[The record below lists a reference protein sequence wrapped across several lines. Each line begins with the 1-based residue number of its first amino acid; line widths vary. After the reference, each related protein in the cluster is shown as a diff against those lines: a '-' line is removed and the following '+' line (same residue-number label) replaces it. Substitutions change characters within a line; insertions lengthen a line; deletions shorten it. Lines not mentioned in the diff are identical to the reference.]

1 VSIAYLDSSAL
12 VKHYIA
18 EVGSDWVKSLL
29 ALDRTPT
36 VFTSNMTVVE
46 ATCAF
51 ARRRREG
58 TLSSQDHAQVLA
70 AFDYDI
76 TYRYNMVDVNPMV
89 CLPRAGTGHLRRQPG
104 VCTGTHPGPRGGATC
119 TAPTGAGRTGRWG
132 IEWRRRWMASK
143 RVTAWTRNALS
154 RDPFGSQRNPI
165 GYDCSVQG
173 QAHAPCLIPTCLA
186 EHSW

>member
-46 ATCAF
+46 AACAF

-58 TLSSQDHAQVLA
+58 TLSPQDHDQVLT

-76 TYRYNMVDVNPMV
+76 AYRYNIVDVDPMV
-89 CLPRAGTGHLRRQPG
+89 VEIARQLANRHPLRAYDAVQL
-104 VCTGTHPGPRGGATC
+104 A
-119 TAPTGAGRTGRWG
+119 
-132 IEWRRRWMASK
+132 
-143 RVTAWTRNALS
+143 TAWLANRELIQAGQSPLTFICAD
-154 RDPFGSQRNPI
+154 DPLIAIAQVEGLLTDNPN
-165 GYDCSVQG
+165 
-173 QAHAPCLIPTCLA
+173 HHP
-186 EHSW
+186 

>member
-12 VKHYIA
+12 VKQYIA
-18 EVGSDWVKSLL
+18 EVGSDWVKSFL

-58 TLSSQDHAQVLA
+58 TLSPQDHAQVLT

-76 TYRYNMVDVNPMV
+76 TYRYNIVDVDPMV
-89 CLPRAGTGHLRRQPG
+89 VEIARQLANRHPLRAYDAVQL
-104 VCTGTHPGPRGGATC
+104 A
-119 TAPTGAGRTGRWG
+119 
-132 IEWRRRWMASK
+132 
-143 RVTAWTRNALS
+143 TAWLANRELIQAGQSPLTFICADDHLIAIAQAEGLLT
-154 RDPFGSQRNPI
+154 DNP
-165 GYDCSVQG
+165 
-173 QAHAPCLIPTCLA
+173 HHHP
-186 EHSW
+186 

>member
-51 ARRRREG
+51 PAGDGRGRCR
-58 TLSSQDHAQVLA
+58 LK
-70 AFDYDI
+70 I
-76 TYRYNMVDVNPMV
+76 TTK
-89 CLPRAGTGHLRRQPG
+89 C
-104 VCTGTHPGPRGGATC
+104 
-119 TAPTGAGRTGRWG
+119 
-132 IEWRRRWMASK
+132 
-143 RVTAWTRNALS
+143 
-154 RDPFGSQRNPI
+154 
-165 GYDCSVQG
+165 
-173 QAHAPCLIPTCLA
+173 
-186 EHSW
+186 

>member
-46 ATCAF
+46 AACAF
-51 ARRRREG
+51 ARRRRER
-58 TLSSQDHAQVLA
+58 TLSPQDHDQVLT

-76 TYRYNMVDVNPMV
+76 TYRYNILDVDPMV
-89 CLPRAGTGHLRRQPG
+89 VEIARQLANRHPLRAYDAVQL
-104 VCTGTHPGPRGGATC
+104 A
-119 TAPTGAGRTGRWG
+119 
-132 IEWRRRWMASK
+132 
-143 RVTAWTRNALS
+143 TAWLANRELIQAGQSPLTFICADDHLIATAHRITRPAI
-154 RDPFGSQRNPI
+154 GSIAR
-165 GYDCSVQG
+165 S
-173 QAHAPCLIPTCLA
+173 
-186 EHSW
+186 